1 MDFLIKTN
9 ADFDESPVMY
19 ELYTAIILEVSVE
32 FFEKE

>member
-9 ADFDESPVMY
+9 VDFDESPVMY
-19 ELYTAIILEVSVE
+19 ELYTATILEVSVE

>member
-9 ADFDESPVMY
+9 VDFDESPVMY